1 MKPTGELMSTLINF
15 LSNPAVGGVA
25 SICTI
30 LTTIWGIIQT
40 VRVKE
45 LSQEIS
51 NLKISKQTDNDQ
63 RQVKTHDRSTYV
75 EQANDITI
83 NHGPD

>member
-1 MKPTGELMSTLINF
+1 MRSKGTNEHYYKLFKQPSSWWSSCNMY
-15 LSNPAVGGVA
+15 NPHNNM
-25 SICTI
+25 
-30 LTTIWGIIQT
+30 GIIQT
-40 VRVKE
+40 IRVKK

-51 NLKISKQTDNDQ
+51 NLKTSKKTDTDQ

-83 NHGPD
+83 NHGSD

>member
-1 MKPTGELMSTLINF
+1 MSTIINF

-25 SICTI
+25 AICPI

-40 VRVKE
+40 IRVKK

-51 NLKISKQTDNDQ
+51 NLKTSKKTDTDQ

-83 NHGPD
+83 NHGSD

>member
-1 MKPTGELMSTLINF
+1 MKLRGKIMSTFISF
-15 LSNPAVGGVA
+15 LSHPAVGGIA

-30 LTTIWGIIQT
+30 ITTIWGIVQT
-40 VRVKE
+40 LRVKE

-51 NLKISKQTDNDQ
+51 NLKTSKQTDNDQ

>member
-1 MKPTGELMSTLINF
+1 MSNLISF

-40 VRVKE
+40 IRVKE
-45 LSQEIS
+45 LSQEI
-51 NLKISKQTDNDQ
+51 NDLKTSKQTDNDQ
-63 RQVKTHDRSTYV
+63 RQVTTHDRSTYV

-83 NHGPD
+83 THGPD

>member
-1 MKPTGELMSTLINF
+1 MSTIINF

-25 SICTI
+25 AICTI

-40 VRVKE
+40 IRVKK

-51 NLKISKQTDNDQ
+51 NLKTSKKTDTDQ

-83 NHGPD
+83 NHGSD

>member
-1 MKPTGELMSTLINF
+1 MSTIINF

-25 SICTI
+25 AICTI

-40 VRVKE
+40 IRVKK
-45 LSQEIS
+45 LSQEIN
-51 NLKISKQTDNDQ
+51 NLKTSKKTDTDQ

-83 NHGPD
+83 NHGSD

>member
-1 MKPTGELMSTLINF
+1 MSTLISF

-40 VRVKE
+40 IRVKE
-45 LSQEIS
+45 LSQEI
-51 NLKISKQTDNDQ
+51 NDLKTSKQTDNDQ
-63 RQVKTHDRSTYV
+63 RQVTTHDRSTYV

-83 NHGPD
+83 THGPD